1 MAWHTLLAVEGD
13 CCLVG
18 GRRSRVSTS
27 TRPKSSSIRLFY
39 YFLEPLTFSMFF
51 FLFLFL
57 LLTLLFTSVCVPFPP
72 SLLSTTLLSSYFSQ
86 ISFDSN
92 IFTNLSSLTSI
103 PFFASD
109 FYPFSFLYIKT
120 FRFSSCMVDLFIH
133 GDDFLKPI
141 CLFLSSTHPLFID
154 NLGFPFYRIYRIIL
168 GFITYSSTQEWGNW
182 TVLKNKTASAI
193 PLMVYLYLSTWGLWK
208 NILSSLHQLRQI
220 QQDAY
225 IDLTTPL
232 RLRKLSWR
240 SIFLLYVSIRVLCLP

>member
-168 GFITYSSTQEWGNW
+168 GFITYSSTQERGNW
-182 TVLKNKTASAI
+182 TVLKTKRHPQS
-193 PLMVYLYLSTWGLWK
+193 LLWSIYTSVREGFGRISFPPYTSFVK
-208 NILSSLHQLRQI
+208 SSRMRI
-220 QQDAY
+220 
-225 IDLTTPL
+225 
-232 RLRKLSWR
+232 
-240 SIFLLYVSIRVLCLP
+240 